1 MGQERRTGVYLL
13 YGLLTSA
20 ADLAVG
26 PALRLRRFE
35 EHRERLGLYSPELV
49 EALRGRKVV
58 WLHNASVGEL
68 LAARP
73 LVRQFRDGLEGWKI
87 VLSATSLAGRSLGR
101 EVVEADGAVLLPLDF
116 PSCVARALDAIR
128 PALFV
133 FTETEIWPNLLRGLR
148 RRRVPAV
155 MLSGRVSPRAFRRY
169 RRIAPF
175 LRRVLANVALFG
187 MQSEAE
193 ANRIRALGAPAER
206 VKVTG
211 SLKLEAFTA
220 APAITIGSDAPL
232 WIAASTHAGE
242 EDVCARAFVTLRAR
256 FADLRLLLA
265 PRHLARLGEV
275 EAVLLRHGIAFVRR
289 SSLRD
294 GRWSGEPPVL
304 LLDTLGE
311 LAGLYGGAVAAFVG
325 GTLVPVGG
333 HNVVEPARAGVA
345 VLFGPH
351 VENVRALAG
360 RLEASAGGI
369 QVRDAHE
376 LAERLGELLGDPA
389 RARRMGDAALGTF
402 AASWVAEQSFRAALE
417 CLS

>member
-1 MGQERRTGVYLL
+1 MYFL
-13 YGLLTSA
+13 YDLLTSA

-26 PALRLRRFE
+26 PALRLRRFH
-35 EHRERLGLYSPELV
+35 EHRERLGLYPPELL
-49 EALRGRKVV
+49 EMLRGRQVV

-73 LVRQFRDGLEGWKI
+73 LIRQFRDGLEGWRI
-87 VLSATSLAGRSLGR
+87 VLSTTSLAGRSLGR
-101 EVVEADGAVLLPLDF
+101 EVVDADGAVLLPLDF
-116 PSCVARALDAIR
+116 PSCVARALDAVR

-148 RRRVPAV
+148 RRRVPSV

-169 RRIAPF
+169 RWIAPF
-175 LRRVLANVALFG
+175 LRRVLANVTLFG

-193 ANRIRALGAPAER
+193 AERIRALGAPAER

-211 SLKLEAFTA
+211 SLKLEAVPV
-220 APAITIGSDAPL
+220 APAIQIASGAPL

-242 EDVCARAFVTLRAR
+242 EEACARAFVTLRER
-256 FADLRLLLA
+256 FPRLRLLMA

-275 EAVLLRHGIAFVRR
+275 EEVLRRDGISFVRR
-289 SSLRD
+289 SALRD
-294 GRWSGEPPVL
+294 GRWSGQPPVL

-311 LAGLYGGAVAAFVG
+311 LAGLYGGATAAFVG

-333 HNVVEPARAGVA
+333 HNVIEPARAGVA

-351 VENVRALAG
+351 VDSVRSLAE
-360 RLEASAGGI
+360 RLEANEGAI
-369 QVRDAHE
+369 RVRDGGE
-376 LAERLGELLGDPA
+376 LAERLGELLGDPV
-389 RARRMGDAALGTF
+389 RARRIGEAARGTF
-402 AASWVAEQSFRAALE
+402 ATSWVAERSFRAALE

>member
-1 MGQERRTGVYLL
+1 VYFL

-20 ADLAVG
+20 ADLAVA
-26 PALRLRRFE
+26 PALRLRRFQ
-35 EHRERLGLYSPELV
+35 EHRERLGVYPQELV
-49 EALRGRKVV
+49 EGLRGRKVV

-73 LVRQFRDGLEGWKI
+73 LVREFRDGLEGWRI
-87 VLSATSLAGRSLGR
+87 VLSTTSLAGRSLGR
-101 EVVEADGAVLLPLDF
+101 EVVGADGAVLLPLDF
-116 PSCVARALDAIR
+116 PSCVTRALDAIR

-148 RRRVPAV
+148 RRQVPAV

-169 RRIAPF
+169 RWIAPF

-193 ANRIRALGAPAER
+193 AERIRALGAPVER

-211 SLKLEAFTA
+211 SLKLDAVPA
-220 APAITIGSDAPL
+220 APAIVIASDAPW

-242 EDVCARAFVTLRAR
+242 EEACVRAFVTLRER
-256 FADLRLLLA
+256 FAQVRLLLA
-265 PRHLARLGEV
+265 PRHLARLGDVEEV
-275 EAVLLRHGIAFVRR
+275 LRRHKISFVRR
-289 SSLRD
+289 SALRD

-311 LAGLYGGAVAAFVG
+311 LAGLYAGAVAAFVG

-351 VENVRALAG
+351 VDSVRTLAA
-360 RLEASAGGI
+360 RLEANEGAI
-369 QVRDAHE
+369 RVRDAGE
-376 LAERLGELLGDPA
+376 LAKRLEELFADPVK
-389 RARRMGDAALGTF
+389 ARRIGEAARGTF

>member
-35 EHRERLGLYSPELV
+35 EHRERLGLYPPELLD
-49 EALRGRKVV
+49 ALRGRKVV

-87 VLSATSLAGRSLGR
+87 VLSATSLAGRSLAR
-101 EVVEADGAVLLPLDF
+101 EVVGADGGVLLPLDF

-155 MLSGRVSPRAFRRY
+155 MLSGRVSPRSFRRY
-169 RRIAPF
+169 RWIAPF
-175 LRRVLANVALFG
+175 LRRVLANVTLFG
-187 MQSEAE
+187 MQNEAE
-193 ANRIRALGAPAER
+193 AERIRALGAPAER

-211 SLKLEAFTA
+211 SLKLEAA
-220 APAITIGSDAPL
+220 PVAPAIAIASDAPL

-242 EDVCARAFVTLRAR
+242 EEACARAFVTLRER
-256 FADLRLLLA
+256 FARVRLLLA
-265 PRHLARLGEV
+265 PRHLARLGDVEEV
-275 EAVLLRHGIAFVRR
+275 LRRHGISFVRR
-289 SSLRD
+289 SALRD
-294 GRWSGEPPVL
+294 GRWCGEPPVL

-311 LAGLYGGAVAAFVG
+311 LAGLYGGAFAAFVG

-333 HNVVEPARAGVA
+333 HNVVEPARGGGA
-345 VLFGPH
+345 VRFGPH
-351 VENVRALAG
+351 VESVRALAV
-360 RLEASAGGI
+360 RLEASEGAI
-369 QVRDAHE
+369 RVNDAVE
-376 LAERLGELLGDPA
+376 LAERLGELLADPVK
-389 RARRMGDAALGTF
+389 ARRTGEAARGTF